1 MNIRIIRKA
10 ISLLIVD
17 VIIIIG
23 IFVLQFRTD
32 SSIIEKIGNLQLTF
46 SQTEDAE
53 KGMILQN
60 KFRLTY
66 NGINFYFDNQNPVTV
81 VKSDE
86 TKSSLTLESWQKDD
100 DLSYTL
106 NFSDDV
112 KVTFNLDS
120 AEENSSLFI
129 NTVLPAKIHSVFL
142 PFNYSSNIKIEQ
154 QENHSLVLNNKN
166 NSWELQ
172 ADSIDSGLFA
182 LSNKK
187 PKGIYS
193 IYQEETKFTFDVLHD
208 SPLADLSLFQKNIA
222 ALKVNLISSFKSNTN
237 NANISE
243 QVIVSYI
250 AAQAERGNYSVA
262 IDEIPSSLKKSS
274 KRTYLSAPYLN
285 TLSDM
290 NELLEKSISDYES
303 KISTNVNAESLDI
316 FTIHNI
322 SNYMAIHSKPKD
334 VKSLLENT
342 SKKDLTNASISQVSG
357 ILQVYVNLAD
367 LMPSY
372 AKILEPILPSCIEKI
387 TQACSYDN
395 NKLTISENGT
405 FLSVMQAVEIGF
417 AVMRYGIQI
426 NDNSLQN
433 AGYVLVNS
441 YLSENSS
448 FDLRTLA
455 NLYPV
460 IAYDNWYY
468 PHLQIINKDSDNIMW
483 AWTCARTISYEKE
496 SDDIL
501 NLTIDFPEGY
511 THYVIIKGLP
521 HFSTIYIYD
530 MAFRTDPRFETYNS
544 SGYVYRQQS
553 KTLLLKSRH
562 KTRKENIR
570 FDFTEPE
577 KKKTTEQKNNNLK
590 ETEGSITSD
599 KTTESDTSGNDTS
612 KNSVNKKIEQK
623 EISNTQETNI
633 SNELSEHKETNNE
646 SVESE

>member
-32 SSIIEKIGNLQLTF
+32 SSIIEKIGNLQFTF

-53 KGMILQN
+53 KGMIPQN

-66 NGINFYFDNQNPVTV
+66 NGINFYFDNQNPVTA

-86 TKSSLTLESWQKDD
+86 TKSPLTLVSWQKND

-106 NFSDDV
+106 NFTDDV
-112 KVTFNLDS
+112 KVTFKLDS
-120 AEENSSLFI
+120 IEENASLFVDSEI
-129 NTVLPAKIHSVFL
+129 PAQIKSIFL
-142 PFNYSSNIKIEQ
+142 PFNYSSNIKVQQ
-154 QENHSLVLNNKN
+154 QENNSLVLNNKKD
-166 NSWELQ
+166 SWELE
-172 ADSIDSGLFA
+172 ADSVESGLFA
-182 LSNKK
+182 LSNQKSQ
-187 PKGIYS
+187 GFYS
-193 IYQEETKFTFDVLHD
+193 IYQEEKKFTFDLLND

-222 ALKVNLISSFKSNTN
+222 ALKTNLISSYKSNTN

-250 AAQAERGNYSVA
+250 AAQAEKGNYSVA
-262 IDEIPSSLKKSS
+262 IEEIPSNLKKSS
-274 KRTYLSAPYLN
+274 QRTYLSAPYFN
-285 TLSDM
+285 TLSYM

-303 KISTNVNAESLDI
+303 KISANVNADSLDI

-322 SNYMAIHSKPKD
+322 SNYMVVHSKPND
-334 VKSLLENT
+334 VKALLENSST
-342 SKKDLTNASISQVSG
+342 KDLTNASISQVSG
-357 ILQVYVNLAD
+357 ILQVYVNLVD

-395 NKLTISENGT
+395 GKLTISENGT

-426 NDNSLQN
+426 NNDSLQN

-455 NLYPV
+455 NLYPI

-468 PHLQIINKDSDNIMW
+468 PHLQIINKNSDDLMW
-483 AWTCARTISYEKE
+483 AWTCARTISYDKE

-544 SGYVYRQQS
+544 SGYVYKQKS
-553 KTLLLKSRH
+553 KTLLLKSRQ

-570 FDFTEPE
+570 FDFKEPE
-577 KKKTTEQKNNNLK
+577 KKK
-590 ETEGSITSD
+590 SD
-599 KTTESDTSGNDTS
+599 KSKTQATFDPNKTNSTVNSTEKEESTTSEDNTSLNEQIKNDNDESSDLAGLKD
-612 KNSVNKKIEQK
+612 E
-623 EISNTQETNI
+623 SN
-633 SNELSEHKETNNE
+633 
-646 SVESE
+646 

>member
-53 KGMILQN
+53 KGMIPQN

-66 NGINFYFDNQNPVTV
+66 NGINFYFDNQNPVTA

-86 TKSSLTLESWQKDD
+86 TKLPLTLVSWQKND

-106 NFSDDV
+106 NFTDDV
-112 KVTFNLDS
+112 KVTFKLDS
-120 AEENSSLFI
+120 IEENASLFVDSEIPAQI
-129 NTVLPAKIHSVFL
+129 NSIFL
-142 PFNYSSNIKIEQ
+142 PFNYSSNIKVQQ
-154 QENHSLVLNNKN
+154 QENNSLVLNNKKD
-166 NSWELQ
+166 SWELE
-172 ADSIDSGLFA
+172 ADSVESGLFA
-182 LSNKK
+182 LSNQKSQ
-187 PKGIYS
+187 GFYS
-193 IYQEETKFTFDVLHD
+193 IYQEEKKFTFDLLND

-222 ALKVNLISSFKSNTN
+222 ALKTNLISSYKSNTN

-250 AAQAERGNYSVA
+250 AAQAEKGNYSVA
-262 IDEIPSSLKKSS
+262 IEEIPSNMKKSS
-274 KRTYLSAPYLN
+274 QRTYLSAPYLN

-303 KISTNVNAESLDI
+303 KISANVNADSLDI

-322 SNYMAIHSKPKD
+322 SNYMVVHSKPND
-334 VKSLLENT
+334 VKALLENAST
-342 SKKDLTNASISQVSG
+342 KDLTNASISQVSG
-357 ILQVYVNLAD
+357 ILQVYVNLVD

-395 NKLTISENGT
+395 GKLTISENGT

-426 NDNSLQN
+426 NNDSLQN

-455 NLYPV
+455 NLYPI

-468 PHLQIINKDSDNIMW
+468 PHLQIVNKNSDDLMW
-483 AWTCARTISYEKE
+483 AWTCARTISYDKE

-544 SGYVYRQQS
+544 SGYVYKQKS

-570 FDFTEPE
+570 FDFKEPE
-577 KKKTTEQKNNNLK
+577 KKK
-590 ETEGSITSD
+590 SD
-599 KTTESDTSGNDTS
+599 KSKTQATVDPNKTNSTVNSTEKEESTTSEDNTSLNEQIKNDNDESSDLAGLKD
-612 KNSVNKKIEQK
+612 E
-623 EISNTQETNI
+623 SN
-633 SNELSEHKETNNE
+633 
-646 SVESE
+646 

>member
-106 NFSDDV
+106 NFNDDV

-120 AEENSSLFI
+120 AEENASLFV
-129 NTVLPAKIHSVFL
+129 NTVLPSQIHSIFL
-142 PFNYSSNIKIEQ
+142 PYNYSSNIKIEQ
-154 QENHSLVLNNKN
+154 QENHSLVLNNKKD
-166 NSWELQ
+166 SWQLAAE
-172 ADSIDSGLFA
+172 SVDSGLFA
-182 LSNKK
+182 LSNQKSQ
-187 PKGIYS
+187 GLYS
-193 IYQEETKFTFDVLHD
+193 LYQEETKFTFDILQN

-222 ALKVNLISSFKSNTN
+222 ALKTNLISSYKSNTN

-250 AAQAERGNYSVA
+250 AAQAEKGNYSVA
-262 IDEIPSSLKKSS
+262 IEEIPSNLKKSS
-274 KRTYLSAPYLN
+274 QRTYLSAPYFN

-290 NELLEKSISDYES
+290 NELLEKTISDYES
-303 KISTNVNAESLDI
+303 KISANTNAESLDI

-322 SNYMAIHSKPKD
+322 SNYMAIHSNPKD

-342 SKKDLTNASISQVSG
+342 SSKDLTNASISQVSG
-357 ILQVYVNLAD
+357 ILQVYVNLLD
-367 LMPSY
+367 LIPSY
-372 AKILEPILPSCIEKI
+372 AKLLEPILPSCIEKI

-395 NKLTISENGT
+395 EKLSISENGT

-417 AVMRYGIQI
+417 TVMRYGIQI

-455 NLYPV
+455 NLYPI

-496 SDDIL
+496 SDNTL

-511 THYVIIKGLP
+511 THYVILKGLP
-521 HFSTIYIYD
+521 HFYTIYIYD

-544 SGYVYRQQS
+544 SGYVYKQQS
-553 KTLLLKSRH
+553 ETLLLKSRH
-562 KTRKENIR
+562 KTRKEIIR
-570 FDFTEPE
+570 FDFNELENKNTSE
-577 KKKTTEQKNNNLK
+577 KKKEKQNETKTVKTSSEISSIKSSQNTKSAETEQNNSSNNQ
-590 ETEGSITSD
+590 ETSVDNEN
-599 KTTESDTSGNDTS
+599 TESEN
-612 KNSVNKKIEQK
+612 
-623 EISNTQETNI
+623 
-633 SNELSEHKETNNE
+633 
-646 SVESE
+646 

>member
-23 IFVLQFRTD
+23 IFILQFRTD

-66 NGINFYFDNQNPVTV
+66 NGINFYFDNQTPVTV

-120 AEENSSLFI
+120 AEENASLFV
-129 NTVLPAKIHSVFL
+129 NTVLPSQIHSIFL
-142 PFNYSSNIKIEQ
+142 PYSYSSNIKIEQ

-166 NSWELQ
+166 NSWQLAAE
-172 ADSIDSGLFA
+172 SVDSGLFA
-182 LSNKK
+182 LSNQKSQ
-187 PKGIYS
+187 GLYS
-193 IYQEETKFTFDVLHD
+193 LYQEETKFTFDILQD

-222 ALKVNLISSFKSNTN
+222 ALKTNLISSFKSNTN

-250 AAQAERGNYSVA
+250 AAQAEKGNYSVA
-262 IDEIPSSLKKSS
+262 IEEIPSNLKKSS
-274 KRTYLSAPYLN
+274 QRTYLSAPYLN

-290 NELLEKSISDYES
+290 NELLEKTISDYES
-303 KISTNVNAESLDI
+303 KISANTNAESLDI

-322 SNYMAIHSKPKD
+322 SNYMAIHSNPKD
-334 VKSLLENT
+334 VKTLLENT
-342 SKKDLTNASISQVSG
+342 SSKDLTNASISQVSG
-357 ILQVYVNLAD
+357 ILQVYVNLVD
-367 LMPSY
+367 LSPSY
-372 AKILEPILPSCIEKI
+372 AKLLEPILPSCIEKI

-395 NKLTISENGT
+395 EKLSISENGT

-417 AVMRYGIQI
+417 TVMRYGIQI

-455 NLYPV
+455 NLYPI

-468 PHLQIINKDSDNIMW
+468 PHLQIINKDFDDFMW

-496 SDDIL
+496 SDNTL

-511 THYVIIKGLP
+511 THYIILKGLP

-544 SGYVYRQQS
+544 SGYVYKQQS
-553 KTLLLKSRH
+553 ETLLLKSRH

-570 FDFTEPE
+570 FDFNEPENKKTSE
-577 KKKTTEQKNNNLK
+577 KKKEKLNETKKVKTSSEILSIESSQNTKSAEAEQNNSSNNQ
-590 ETEGSITSD
+590 ETSVDNEN
-599 KTTESDTSGNDTS
+599 TESEN
-612 KNSVNKKIEQK
+612 
-623 EISNTQETNI
+623 
-633 SNELSEHKETNNE
+633 
-646 SVESE
+646 

>member
-53 KGMILQN
+53 KGMIPQN

-66 NGINFYFDNQNPVTV
+66 NGINFYFDNQNPVTA

-86 TKSSLTLESWQKDD
+86 TKLPLTLVSWQKND

-106 NFSDDV
+106 NFTDDV
-112 KVTFNLDS
+112 KVTFKLNS
-120 AEENSSLFI
+120 IEENASLFVDSEIPAQI
-129 NTVLPAKIHSVFL
+129 NSIFL
-142 PFNYSSNIKIEQ
+142 PFNYSSNIKVQQ
-154 QENHSLVLNNKN
+154 QENNSLVLNNKKD
-166 NSWELQ
+166 SWELE
-172 ADSIDSGLFA
+172 ADSVESGLFA
-182 LSNKK
+182 LSNQKSQ
-187 PKGIYS
+187 GFYS
-193 IYQEETKFTFDVLHD
+193 IYQEEKKFTFDLLND

-222 ALKVNLISSFKSNTN
+222 ALKTNLISSYKSNTN

-250 AAQAERGNYSVA
+250 AAQAEKGNYSVA
-262 IDEIPSSLKKSS
+262 IEEIPSNMKKSS
-274 KRTYLSAPYLN
+274 QRTYLSAPYLN

-303 KISTNVNAESLDI
+303 KISANVNADSLDI

-322 SNYMAIHSKPKD
+322 SNYMVVHSKPND
-334 VKSLLENT
+334 VKALLENAST
-342 SKKDLTNASISQVSG
+342 KDLTNASISQVSG
-357 ILQVYVNLAD
+357 ILQVYVNLVD

-395 NKLTISENGT
+395 GKLTISENGT

-426 NDNSLQN
+426 NNDSLQN

-448 FDLRTLA
+448 FDLRILA
-455 NLYPV
+455 NLYPI

-468 PHLQIINKDSDNIMW
+468 PHLQIINKNSDDLMW
-483 AWTCARTISYEKE
+483 AWTCARTISYDKE

-544 SGYVYRQQS
+544 SGYVYKQKS

-570 FDFTEPE
+570 FDFKEPE
-577 KKKTTEQKNNNLK
+577 KKK
-590 ETEGSITSD
+590 SD
-599 KTTESDTSGNDTS
+599 KSKTQATVDPNKTNSTVNSTEKEESTTSEDNTSLNEQIKNDNDESSDLAGLKD
-612 KNSVNKKIEQK
+612 E
-623 EISNTQETNI
+623 SN
-633 SNELSEHKETNNE
+633 
-646 SVESE
+646 

>member
-53 KGMILQN
+53 KGMIPQN

-66 NGINFYFDNQNPVTV
+66 NGINFYFDNQNPVTA

-86 TKSSLTLESWQKDD
+86 TKLPLTLVSWQKND

-106 NFSDDV
+106 NFTDDV
-112 KVTFNLDS
+112 KVTFKLDS
-120 AEENSSLFI
+120 IEENASLFVDSEI
-129 NTVLPAKIHSVFL
+129 PAQIKSIFL
-142 PFNYSSNIKIEQ
+142 PFNYSSNIKVQQ
-154 QENHSLVLNNKN
+154 QENNSLVLNNKKD
-166 NSWELQ
+166 SWELE
-172 ADSIDSGLFA
+172 ADSVESGLFA
-182 LSNKK
+182 LSNQKSQ
-187 PKGIYS
+187 GFYS
-193 IYQEETKFTFDVLHD
+193 IYQEEKKFTFDLLND

-222 ALKVNLISSFKSNTN
+222 ALKTNLISSYKSNTN

-250 AAQAERGNYSVA
+250 AAQAEKGNYSVA
-262 IDEIPSSLKKSS
+262 IEEIPSNMKKSS
-274 KRTYLSAPYLN
+274 QRTYLTAPYLN

-303 KISTNVNAESLDI
+303 KISANVNADSLDI

-322 SNYMAIHSKPKD
+322 SNYMVVHSKPND
-334 VKSLLENT
+334 VKALLENAST
-342 SKKDLTNASISQVSG
+342 KDLTNASISQVSG
-357 ILQVYVNLAD
+357 ILQVYVNLVD

-395 NKLTISENGT
+395 GKLTISENGT

-426 NDNSLQN
+426 NNDSLQN

-455 NLYPV
+455 NLYPI

-468 PHLQIINKDSDNIMW
+468 PHLQIINKNSDDLMW
-483 AWTCARTISYEKE
+483 AWTCARTISYDKE

-511 THYVIIKGLP
+511 THYVIIKGIP

-544 SGYVYRQQS
+544 SGYVYKQKS

-570 FDFTEPE
+570 FDFKEPE
-577 KKKTTEQKNNNLK
+577 KKK
-590 ETEGSITSD
+590 SD
-599 KTTESDTSGNDTS
+599 KSKTQATVDPNKTNSTVNSTEKEESTTSEDNTSLNEQIKNDNDESSDLAGLKD
-612 KNSVNKKIEQK
+612 E
-623 EISNTQETNI
+623 SN
-633 SNELSEHKETNNE
+633 
-646 SVESE
+646 

>member
-23 IFVLQFRTD
+23 IFILQFRTD

-120 AEENSSLFI
+120 TEENASLFV
-129 NTVLPAKIHSVFL
+129 NTVLPSQIHSIFL
-142 PFNYSSNIKIEQ
+142 PYNYSSNIKIEQ
-154 QENHSLVLNNKN
+154 QENHSLVLNSKN
-166 NSWELQ
+166 NSWQLAAE
-172 ADSIDSGLFA
+172 SVDSGLFA
-182 LSNKK
+182 LSNQKSQ
-187 PKGIYS
+187 GLYS
-193 IYQEETKFTFDVLHD
+193 LYQEETKFTFDILQN

-222 ALKVNLISSFKSNTN
+222 ALKTNLISSYKSNTN

-250 AAQAERGNYSVA
+250 AAQAEKGNYSVA
-262 IDEIPSSLKKSS
+262 IEEIPSNLKKSS
-274 KRTYLSAPYLN
+274 QRTYLSAPYLN

-290 NELLEKSISDYES
+290 NELLEKTISDYES
-303 KISTNVNAESLDI
+303 KISANTNAESLDI

-322 SNYMAIHSKPKD
+322 SNYMAIHSNPKD

-342 SKKDLTNASISQVSG
+342 SSKDLTNASISQVSG
-357 ILQVYVNLAD
+357 ILQVYVNLVD
-367 LMPSY
+367 LIPSY
-372 AKILEPILPSCIEKI
+372 AKLLEPILPSCIEKI

-395 NKLTISENGT
+395 EKLSISENGT

-417 AVMRYGIQI
+417 TVMRYGIQI

-455 NLYPV
+455 NLYPI

-468 PHLQIINKDSDNIMW
+468 PHLQIINKDFDDFMW

-496 SDDIL
+496 SDNTL

-511 THYVIIKGLP
+511 THYIILKGLP

-544 SGYVYRQQS
+544 SGYVYKQQS
-553 KTLLLKSRH
+553 ETLLLKSRH

-570 FDFTEPE
+570 FDFNEPENKNTSE
-577 KKKTTEQKNNNLK
+577 KKKEKLNETKTVKTSSEISSIESSQNTKSAETEQNNSLN
-590 ETEGSITSD
+590 
-599 KTTESDTSGNDTS
+599 N
-612 KNSVNKKIEQK
+612 
-623 EISNTQETNI
+623 QET
-633 SNELSEHKETNNE
+633 SVDNENTKSEN
-646 SVESE
+646 

>member
-23 IFVLQFRTD
+23 IFVLQFRAD

-46 SQTEDAE
+46 SQTEDVE

-60 KFRLTY
+60 KFRLAY
-66 NGINFYFDNQNPVTV
+66 NGINFYFDNQNPVTA

-86 TKSSLTLESWQKDD
+86 TKVSLTLESWQKDN

-112 KVTFNLDS
+112 KVTFELES
-120 AEENSSLFI
+120 IEENASLFVNSI
-129 NTVLPAKIHSVFL
+129 LPVKIKSIFL
-142 PFNYSSNIKIEQ
+142 PFNYSSNIKVEQ
-154 QENHSLVLNNKN
+154 QENHSLVLNNKKD
-166 NSWELQ
+166 SWELE
-172 ADSIDSGLFA
+172 ADSVDSGLFA
-182 LSNKK
+182 LSNQKLQ
-187 PKGIYS
+187 GIYS
-193 IYQEETKFTFDVLHD
+193 IYQEDTKFTFDVLHD
-208 SPLADLSLFQKNIA
+208 SPLADLTLFQKNIA
-222 ALKVNLISSFKSNTN
+222 ALKTNLISAYKSNTN

-250 AAQAERGNYSVA
+250 AAQAEKGNYLVA
-262 IDEIPSSLKKSS
+262 IDEIPSGMKRSTQ
-274 KRTYLSAPYLN
+274 RTYLSAPYLN

-303 KISTNVNAESLDI
+303 KISANVNADSLDI

-322 SNYMAIHSKPKD
+322 SNYMVVHSKPKD
-334 VKSLLENT
+334 VKLLLENT
-342 SKKDLTNASISQVSG
+342 STKDLTNASISQISG
-357 ILQVYVNLAD
+357 ILQVYVNLVD

-395 NKLTISENGT
+395 GKLTISENGT

-417 AVMRYGIQI
+417 VVMRYGIHI
-426 NDNSLQN
+426 DDDSLQN

-455 NLYPV
+455 NLYPI

-468 PHLQIINKDSDNIMW
+468 PHLQIINNDSNNLLW
-483 AWTCARTISYEKE
+483 AWTCARAISYDKE
-496 SDDIL
+496 SDDVL
-501 NLTIDFPEGY
+501 DLTIDFPEGY
-511 THYVIIKGLP
+511 THYVIMKGLP
-521 HFSTIYIYD
+521 QFSTIYIYD

-544 SGYVYRQQS
+544 SGYVYKQKS

-562 KTRKENIR
+562 KTRKESIR
-570 FDFTEPE
+570 FDFKEPE
-577 KKKTTEQKNNNLK
+577 KKK
-590 ETEGSITSD
+590 SD
-599 KTTESDTSGNDTS
+599 KSKTQATVDPNKTNSTVNSTEKEESTTSEDNTSLNEQS
-612 KNSVNKKIEQK
+612 KNDNDESSDLAGLKDE
-623 EISNTQETNI
+623 SN
-633 SNELSEHKETNNE
+633 
-646 SVESE
+646 

>member
-23 IFVLQFRTD
+23 IFVLQFRAD

-46 SQTEDAE
+46 SQTEDVE

-66 NGINFYFDNQNPVTV
+66 NGINFYFDNQNPVTA

-86 TKSSLTLESWQKDD
+86 TKVSLTLESWQKDN

-112 KVTFNLDS
+112 KVTFELDS
-120 AEENSSLFI
+120 IEENASLFVNSI
-129 NTVLPAKIHSVFL
+129 LPVKIKSIFL
-142 PFNYSSNIKIEQ
+142 PFNYSSNIKVEQ
-154 QENHSLVLNNKN
+154 QENHSLVLNNKKD
-166 NSWELQ
+166 SWELE
-172 ADSIDSGLFA
+172 ADSVDSGLFA
-182 LSNKK
+182 LSNQKSQ
-187 PKGIYS
+187 GIYS
-193 IYQEETKFTFDVLHD
+193 IYQEDTKFTFDVLHD
-208 SPLADLSLFQKNIA
+208 SPLADLTLFQKNIA
-222 ALKVNLISSFKSNTN
+222 ALKTNLISAYKSNTN

-250 AAQAERGNYSVA
+250 AAQAEKGNYLVA
-262 IDEIPSSLKKSS
+262 IDEIPSGMKRSTQ
-274 KRTYLSAPYLN
+274 RTYLSAPYLN

-303 KISTNVNAESLDI
+303 KISANVNVDSLDI

-322 SNYMAIHSKPKD
+322 SNYMVVHSKPKD
-334 VKSLLENT
+334 VKLLLENT

-395 NKLTISENGT
+395 GKLTISENGT

-417 AVMRYGIQI
+417 AVMRYGIHI
-426 NDNSLQN
+426 DDDSLQN

-455 NLYPV
+455 NLYPI

-468 PHLQIINKDSDNIMW
+468 PHLQIINNDSNNLLW
-483 AWTCARTISYEKE
+483 AWTCARAISYDKE
-496 SDDIL
+496 SDDVL
-501 NLTIDFPEGY
+501 DLTIDFPEGY
-511 THYVIIKGLP
+511 THYVIMKGLP
-521 HFSTIYIYD
+521 QFSTIYIYD

-544 SGYVYRQQS
+544 SGYVYKQKS

-562 KTRKENIR
+562 KTRKESIR
-570 FDFTEPE
+570 FDFKESE
-577 KKKTTEQKNNNLK
+577 KKK
-590 ETEGSITSD
+590 SD
-599 KTTESDTSGNDTS
+599 KSKTQATVDPNKTNSTVNSTEKEESTTSEDNTSLNEQRKNDNDESSDLTGLKD
-612 KNSVNKKIEQK
+612 E
-623 EISNTQETNI
+623 SN
-633 SNELSEHKETNNE
+633 
-646 SVESE
+646 

>member
-23 IFVLQFRTD
+23 IFILQFRTD

-112 KVTFNLDS
+112 KVTFELDS
-120 AEENSSLFI
+120 TEENASLFI
-129 NTVLPAKIHSVFL
+129 NTVLPSQIHSIFL
-142 PFNYSSNIKIEQ
+142 PYNYSSNIKIEQ

-166 NSWELQ
+166 NSWQLAAE
-172 ADSIDSGLFA
+172 SVDSGLFA
-182 LSNKK
+182 LSNQKSQ
-187 PKGIYS
+187 GLYS
-193 IYQEETKFTFDVLHD
+193 LYQEETKFTFDILQD

-222 ALKVNLISSFKSNTN
+222 ALKTNLISSYKSNTN

-250 AAQAERGNYSVA
+250 AAQAEKGNYSVA
-262 IDEIPSSLKKSS
+262 IEEIPSNLKKSS
-274 KRTYLSAPYLN
+274 QRTYLSAPYFN

-290 NELLEKSISDYES
+290 NELLEKTILDYES
-303 KISTNVNAESLDI
+303 KISANTNAESLDI

-322 SNYMAIHSKPKD
+322 SNYMAIHSNPKD

-342 SKKDLTNASISQVSG
+342 SSKDLTNASISQVSG
-357 ILQVYVNLAD
+357 ILQVYVNLVD
-367 LMPSY
+367 LIPSY
-372 AKILEPILPSCIEKI
+372 AKLLEPILPSCIEKI

-395 NKLTISENGT
+395 EKLSISENGT

-417 AVMRYGIQI
+417 TVMRYGIQI

-455 NLYPV
+455 NLYPI

-468 PHLQIINKDSDNIMW
+468 PHLQIINKDFDDFMW

-496 SDDIL
+496 SDNTL

-511 THYVIIKGLP
+511 THYIILKGLP
-521 HFSTIYIYD
+521 HFYTIYIYD

-544 SGYVYRQQS
+544 SGYVYKQQS
-553 KTLLLKSRH
+553 ETLLLKSRH

-570 FDFTEPE
+570 FDFNELENKNTSE
-577 KKKTTEQKNNNLK
+577 KKKEKLNETKTVKTSSEISSIESSQNTKSAETEQNNSLNNQ
-590 ETEGSITSD
+590 ETSVDNEN
-599 KTTESDTSGNDTS
+599 TESEN
-612 KNSVNKKIEQK
+612 
-623 EISNTQETNI
+623 
-633 SNELSEHKETNNE
+633 
-646 SVESE
+646 

>member
-23 IFVLQFRTD
+23 IFILQFRTD

-120 AEENSSLFI
+120 TEENASLFV
-129 NTVLPAKIHSVFL
+129 NTVLPSQIHSIFL
-142 PFNYSSNIKIEQ
+142 PYNYSSNIKIEQ
-154 QENHSLVLNNKN
+154 QENHSLVLNNKKD
-166 NSWELQ
+166 SWQLAAE
-172 ADSIDSGLFA
+172 SVDSGLFA
-182 LSNKK
+182 LSNQKSQ
-187 PKGIYS
+187 GLYS
-193 IYQEETKFTFDVLHD
+193 LYQEETKFTFDILQD

-222 ALKVNLISSFKSNTN
+222 ALKTNLISSYKSNTN

-250 AAQAERGNYSVA
+250 AAQAEKGNYSVA
-262 IDEIPSSLKKSS
+262 IEEIPSNLKKSS
-274 KRTYLSAPYLN
+274 QRTYLSAPYLN

-303 KISTNVNAESLDI
+303 KISANVNADSLDI

-322 SNYMAIHSKPKD
+322 SNYMVVHSKPKD
-334 VKSLLENT
+334 VKLLLENT
-342 SKKDLTNASISQVSG
+342 STKDLTNASISQISG
-357 ILQVYVNLAD
+357 ILQVYVNLVD

-395 NKLTISENGT
+395 GKLTISENGT

-417 AVMRYGIQI
+417 AVMRYGIHI
-426 NDNSLQN
+426 DDDSLQN

-455 NLYPV
+455 NLYPI

-468 PHLQIINKDSDNIMW
+468 PHLQIINNDSNNLLW
-483 AWTCARTISYEKE
+483 AWTCARAISYDKE
-496 SDDIL
+496 SDDVL
-501 NLTIDFPEGY
+501 DLTIDFPEGY
-511 THYVIIKGLP
+511 THYVIMKGLP
-521 HFSTIYIYD
+521 QFSTIYIYD

-544 SGYVYRQQS
+544 SGYVYKQKS

-562 KTRKENIR
+562 KTRKETIR
-570 FDFTEPE
+570 FDFKEPE
-577 KKKTTEQKNNNLK
+577 KKK
-590 ETEGSITSD
+590 SD
-599 KTTESDTSGNDTS
+599 KSKTQATVDPNKTNSTVNSTEKEESTTSEDNTSLNEQRKNDNDESSDLAGLKDA
-612 KNSVNKKIEQK
+612 
-623 EISNTQETNI
+623 SN
-633 SNELSEHKETNNE
+633 
-646 SVESE
+646 

>member
-120 AEENSSLFI
+120 AEENASLFV
-129 NTVLPAKIHSVFL
+129 NTVLPSQIHSIFL
-142 PFNYSSNIKIEQ
+142 PYNYSSNIKIEQ
-154 QENHSLVLNNKN
+154 QENHSLVLNNKKD
-166 NSWELQ
+166 SWQLAAE
-172 ADSIDSGLFA
+172 SVDSGLFA
-182 LSNKK
+182 LSNQKSQ
-187 PKGIYS
+187 GLYS
-193 IYQEETKFTFDVLHD
+193 LYQEETKFTFDILQD

-222 ALKVNLISSFKSNTN
+222 ALKTNLISSYKSNTN

-250 AAQAERGNYSVA
+250 AAQAEKGNYSVA
-262 IDEIPSSLKKSS
+262 IEEIPSNLKKSS
-274 KRTYLSAPYLN
+274 QRTYLSAPYLN

-342 SKKDLTNASISQVSG
+342 SKKDLTNASISQISG

-395 NKLTISENGT
+395 EKLSISENGT

-417 AVMRYGIQI
+417 TVMRYGIQI

-455 NLYPV
+455 NLYPI

-468 PHLQIINKDSDNIMW
+468 PHLQIINKDFDDFMW

-496 SDDIL
+496 SDNTL

-511 THYVIIKGLP
+511 THYIILKGLP

-544 SGYVYRQQS
+544 SGYVYKQQS
-553 KTLLLKSRH
+553 ETLLLKSRH

-570 FDFTEPE
+570 FDFNEPENKNTSE
-577 KKKTTEQKNNNLK
+577 KKKEKLNEAKTVKTSSEISSIESSQNTKSAETEQNNSSNNQ
-590 ETEGSITSD
+590 ETSVDNEN
-599 KTTESDTSGNDTS
+599 TESEN
-612 KNSVNKKIEQK
+612 
-623 EISNTQETNI
+623 
-633 SNELSEHKETNNE
+633 
-646 SVESE
+646 

>member
-53 KGMILQN
+53 KGMIPQN

-66 NGINFYFDNQNPVTV
+66 NGINFYFDNQNPVTA

-86 TKSSLTLESWQKDD
+86 TKSPLTLVSWQKND

-106 NFSDDV
+106 NFTDDV
-112 KVTFNLDS
+112 KVTFKLDS
-120 AEENSSLFI
+120 IEENASLFVDSEI
-129 NTVLPAKIHSVFL
+129 PAQIKSIFL
-142 PFNYSSNIKIEQ
+142 PFNYSSNIKVQQ
-154 QENHSLVLNNKN
+154 QENNSLVLNNKKD
-166 NSWELQ
+166 SWELE
-172 ADSIDSGLFA
+172 ADSVESGLFA
-182 LSNKK
+182 LSNQKSQ
-187 PKGIYS
+187 GFYS
-193 IYQEETKFTFDVLHD
+193 IYQEEKKFTFDLLND

-222 ALKVNLISSFKSNTN
+222 ALKTNLISSYKSNTN

-250 AAQAERGNYSVA
+250 AAQAEKGNYSVA
-262 IDEIPSSLKKSS
+262 IEEIPSNLKKSS
-274 KRTYLSAPYLN
+274 QRTYLSAPYLN

-303 KISTNVNAESLDI
+303 KISANVNADSLDI

-322 SNYMAIHSKPKD
+322 SNYMVVHSKPND
-334 VKSLLENT
+334 VKALLENAST
-342 SKKDLTNASISQVSG
+342 KDLTNASISQVSG
-357 ILQVYVNLAD
+357 ILQVYVNLVD

-395 NKLTISENGT
+395 GKLTISENGT

-426 NDNSLQN
+426 NNDSLQN

-455 NLYPV
+455 NLYPI

-468 PHLQIINKDSDNIMW
+468 PHLQIINKNSDDLMW
-483 AWTCARTISYEKE
+483 AWTCARTISYDKE

-511 THYVIIKGLP
+511 THYVIIKGIP

-544 SGYVYRQQS
+544 SGYVYKQKS

-570 FDFTEPE
+570 FDFKEPE
-577 KKKTTEQKNNNLK
+577 KKK
-590 ETEGSITSD
+590 SD
-599 KTTESDTSGNDTS
+599 KSKTQATVDPNKTNSTVNSMEKEESTTSEDNTSLNEQIKSDNDESSDLAGLKD
-612 KNSVNKKIEQK
+612 E
-623 EISNTQETNI
+623 SN
-633 SNELSEHKETNNE
+633 
-646 SVESE
+646 

>member
-53 KGMILQN
+53 KGMIPQN

-66 NGINFYFDNQNPVTV
+66 NGINFYFDNQNPVTA

-86 TKSSLTLESWQKDD
+86 TKSPLTLVSWQKND

-106 NFSDDV
+106 NFTDDV
-112 KVTFNLDS
+112 KVTFKLDS
-120 AEENSSLFI
+120 IEENASLFVDSEI
-129 NTVLPAKIHSVFL
+129 PAQIKSIFL
-142 PFNYSSNIKIEQ
+142 PFNYSSNIKVQQ
-154 QENHSLVLNNKN
+154 QENNSLVLNNKKD
-166 NSWELQ
+166 SWELE
-172 ADSIDSGLFA
+172 ADSVESGLFA
-182 LSNKK
+182 LSNQKSQ
-187 PKGIYS
+187 GFYS
-193 IYQEETKFTFDVLHD
+193 IYQEEKKFTFDLLND

-222 ALKVNLISSFKSNTN
+222 ALKTNLISSYKSNTN

-250 AAQAERGNYSVA
+250 AAQAEKGNYSVA
-262 IDEIPSSLKKSS
+262 IEEIPSNMKKSS
-274 KRTYLSAPYLN
+274 QRTYLSAPYFN

-303 KISTNVNAESLDI
+303 KISANVNADSLDI

-322 SNYMAIHSKPKD
+322 SNYMVVHSKPND
-334 VKSLLENT
+334 VKALLENSST
-342 SKKDLTNASISQVSG
+342 KDLTNASISQVSG
-357 ILQVYVNLAD
+357 ILQVYVNLVD

-395 NKLTISENGT
+395 GKLTISENGT

-426 NDNSLQN
+426 NNDSLQN

-455 NLYPV
+455 NLYPI

-468 PHLQIINKDSDNIMW
+468 PHLQIINKNSDDLMW
-483 AWTCARTISYEKE
+483 AWTCARTISYDKE

-544 SGYVYRQQS
+544 SGYVYKQKS

-570 FDFTEPE
+570 FDFKEPE
-577 KKKTTEQKNNNLK
+577 KKK
-590 ETEGSITSD
+590 SD
-599 KTTESDTSGNDTS
+599 KSKTQATVDPNKTNSTVNSTEKEESTTSEDNTSLNEQIKNDNDESSDLAGLKD
-612 KNSVNKKIEQK
+612 E
-623 EISNTQETNI
+623 SN
-633 SNELSEHKETNNE
+633 
-646 SVESE
+646 

>member
-32 SSIIEKIGNLQLTF
+32 SSIIEKIGNLQFTF

-53 KGMILQN
+53 KGMIPQN

-66 NGINFYFDNQNPVTV
+66 NGINFYFDNQNPVTA

-86 TKSSLTLESWQKDD
+86 TKSPLTLVSWQKND

-106 NFSDDV
+106 NFTDDV
-112 KVTFNLDS
+112 KVTFKLDS
-120 AEENSSLFI
+120 IEENASLFVDSEI
-129 NTVLPAKIHSVFL
+129 PAQIKSIFL
-142 PFNYSSNIKIEQ
+142 PFNYSSNIKVQQ
-154 QENHSLVLNNKN
+154 QENNSLVLNNKKD
-166 NSWELQ
+166 SWELE
-172 ADSIDSGLFA
+172 ADSVESGLFA
-182 LSNKK
+182 LSNQKSQ
-187 PKGIYS
+187 GFYS
-193 IYQEETKFTFDVLHD
+193 IYQEEKKFTFDLLND

-222 ALKVNLISSFKSNTN
+222 ALKTNLISSYKSNTN

-250 AAQAERGNYSVA
+250 AAQAEKGNYSVA
-262 IDEIPSSLKKSS
+262 IEEIPSNLKKSS
-274 KRTYLSAPYLN
+274 QRTYLSAPYFN

-303 KISTNVNAESLDI
+303 KISANVNADSLDI

-322 SNYMAIHSKPKD
+322 SNYMVVHSKPND
-334 VKSLLENT
+334 VKALLENSST
-342 SKKDLTNASISQVSG
+342 KDLTNASISQVSG
-357 ILQVYVNLAD
+357 ILQVYVNLVD

-395 NKLTISENGT
+395 GKLTISENGT

-426 NDNSLQN
+426 NNDSLQN

-455 NLYPV
+455 NLYPI

-468 PHLQIINKDSDNIMW
+468 PHLQIINKNSDDLMW
-483 AWTCARTISYEKE
+483 AWTCARTISYDKE

-511 THYVIIKGLP
+511 THYVIIKGIP

-544 SGYVYRQQS
+544 SGYVYKQKS

-570 FDFTEPE
+570 FDFKEPE
-577 KKKTTEQKNNNLK
+577 KKK
-590 ETEGSITSD
+590 SD
-599 KTTESDTSGNDTS
+599 KSKTQATFDPNKTNSTVNSTEKEESTTSEDNTSLNEQIKNDNDESSDLAGLKD
-612 KNSVNKKIEQK
+612 E
-623 EISNTQETNI
+623 SN
-633 SNELSEHKETNNE
+633 
-646 SVESE
+646 

>member
-23 IFVLQFRTD
+23 IFVLQFRAD

-46 SQTEDAE
+46 SQTEDVE

-66 NGINFYFDNQNPVTV
+66 NGINFYFDNQNPVTA

-86 TKSSLTLESWQKDD
+86 TKVSLTLESWQKDN

-112 KVTFNLDS
+112 KVTFELDS
-120 AEENSSLFI
+120 IEENASLFVNSI
-129 NTVLPAKIHSVFL
+129 LPVKIKSIFL
-142 PFNYSSNIKIEQ
+142 PFNFSSNIKVEQ
-154 QENHSLVLNNKN
+154 QENHSLVLNNKKD
-166 NSWELQ
+166 SWELE
-172 ADSIDSGLFA
+172 ADSVDSGLFA
-182 LSNKK
+182 LSNQKLQ
-187 PKGIYS
+187 GIYS
-193 IYQEETKFTFDVLHD
+193 IYQEDTKFTFDVLHD
-208 SPLADLSLFQKNIA
+208 SPLADLTLFQKNIA
-222 ALKVNLISSFKSNTN
+222 ALKTNLISAYKSNTN

-250 AAQAERGNYSVA
+250 AAQAEKGNYLVA
-262 IDEIPSSLKKSS
+262 IDEIPSGMKRSTQ
-274 KRTYLSAPYLN
+274 RTYLSAPYLN

-303 KISTNVNAESLDI
+303 KISANVNADSLDI

-322 SNYMAIHSKPKD
+322 SNYMVVHSKPKD
-334 VKSLLENT
+334 VKLLLENT
-342 SKKDLTNASISQVSG
+342 STKDLTNASISQISG
-357 ILQVYVNLAD
+357 ILQVYVNLVD

-395 NKLTISENGT
+395 GKLTISENGT

-417 AVMRYGIQI
+417 AVMRYGIHI
-426 NDNSLQN
+426 DDDSLQN

-455 NLYPV
+455 NLYPI

-468 PHLQIINKDSDNIMW
+468 PHLQIINNDSNNLLW
-483 AWTCARTISYEKE
+483 AWTCARAISYDKE
-496 SDDIL
+496 SDDVL
-501 NLTIDFPEGY
+501 DLTIDFPEGY
-511 THYVIIKGLP
+511 THYVIMKGLP
-521 HFSTIYIYD
+521 QFSTIYIYD

-544 SGYVYRQQS
+544 SGYVYKQKS

-562 KTRKENIR
+562 KTRKESIR
-570 FDFTEPE
+570 FDFKEPE
-577 KKKTTEQKNNNLK
+577 KKKSDKSKTQATVDPNKTNSTVNSTEKEESTTSEDNTSLNEQKNNDNDESSDLTGLK
-590 ETEGSITSD
+590 DE
-599 KTTESDTSGNDTS
+599 
-612 KNSVNKKIEQK
+612 
-623 EISNTQETNI
+623 
-633 SNELSEHKETNNE
+633 NN
-646 SVESE
+646 

>member
-53 KGMILQN
+53 KGMIPQN

-66 NGINFYFDNQNPVTV
+66 NGINFYFDNQNPVTA

-86 TKSSLTLESWQKDD
+86 TKSPLTLVSWQKND

-106 NFSDDV
+106 NFTDDV
-112 KVTFNLDS
+112 KVTFKLDS
-120 AEENSSLFI
+120 IEENASLFVDSEI
-129 NTVLPAKIHSVFL
+129 PAQIKSIFL
-142 PFNYSSNIKIEQ
+142 PFNYSSNIKVQQ
-154 QENHSLVLNNKN
+154 QENNSLVLNNKKD
-166 NSWELQ
+166 SWELE
-172 ADSIDSGLFA
+172 ADSVESGLFA
-182 LSNKK
+182 LSNQKSQ
-187 PKGIYS
+187 GFYS
-193 IYQEETKFTFDVLHD
+193 IYQEEKKFTFDLLND

-222 ALKVNLISSFKSNTN
+222 ALKTNLISSYKSNTN

-250 AAQAERGNYSVA
+250 AAQAEKGNYSVA
-262 IDEIPSSLKKSS
+262 IEEIPSNMKKSS
-274 KRTYLSAPYLN
+274 QRTYLSAPYFN

-303 KISTNVNAESLDI
+303 KISANVNADSLDI

-322 SNYMAIHSKPKD
+322 SNYMVVHSKPND
-334 VKSLLENT
+334 VKALLENSST
-342 SKKDLTNASISQVSG
+342 KDLTNASISQVSG
-357 ILQVYVNLAD
+357 ILQVYVNLVD

-395 NKLTISENGT
+395 GKLTISENGT

-426 NDNSLQN
+426 NNDSLQN

-455 NLYPV
+455 NLYPI

-468 PHLQIINKDSDNIMW
+468 PHLQIINKNSDDLMW
-483 AWTCARTISYEKE
+483 AWTCARTISYDKE

-511 THYVIIKGLP
+511 THYIILKGLP

-544 SGYVYRQQS
+544 SGYVYKQKS

-570 FDFTEPE
+570 FDFKEPE
-577 KKKTTEQKNNNLK
+577 KKK
-590 ETEGSITSD
+590 SD
-599 KTTESDTSGNDTS
+599 KSKTQATVDPNKTNSTVNSTEKEESTTSEDNTSLNEQIKNDNDESSDLAGLKD
-612 KNSVNKKIEQK
+612 E
-623 EISNTQETNI
+623 SN
-633 SNELSEHKETNNE
+633 
-646 SVESE
+646 

>member
-23 IFVLQFRTD
+23 IFVLQFRAD

-46 SQTEDAE
+46 SQTEDVE

-66 NGINFYFDNQNPVTV
+66 NGINFYFDNQNPVTA

-86 TKSSLTLESWQKDD
+86 TKVSLTLESWQKDN

-112 KVTFNLDS
+112 KVTFELDS
-120 AEENSSLFI
+120 IEENASLFVNSI
-129 NTVLPAKIHSVFL
+129 LPVKIKSIFL
-142 PFNYSSNIKIEQ
+142 PFNFSSNIKVEQ
-154 QENHSLVLNNKN
+154 QENHSLVLNNKKD
-166 NSWELQ
+166 SWELE
-172 ADSIDSGLFA
+172 ADSVDSGLFA
-182 LSNKK
+182 LSNQKLQ
-187 PKGIYS
+187 GIYS
-193 IYQEETKFTFDVLHD
+193 IYQEDTKFTFDVLHD
-208 SPLADLSLFQKNIA
+208 SPLADLTLFQKNIA
-222 ALKVNLISSFKSNTN
+222 ALKTNLISAYKSNTN

-250 AAQAERGNYSVA
+250 AAQAEKGNYLVA
-262 IDEIPSSLKKSS
+262 IDENPSGMKRSTQ
-274 KRTYLSAPYLN
+274 RTYLSAPYLN

-303 KISTNVNAESLDI
+303 KISANVNADSLDI

-322 SNYMAIHSKPKD
+322 SNYMVVHSKPKD
-334 VKSLLENT
+334 VKLLLENT
-342 SKKDLTNASISQVSG
+342 STKDLTNASISQISG
-357 ILQVYVNLAD
+357 ILQVYVNLVD

-395 NKLTISENGT
+395 GKLTISENGT

-417 AVMRYGIQI
+417 AVMRYGIHI
-426 NDNSLQN
+426 DDDSLQN

-455 NLYPV
+455 NLYPI

-468 PHLQIINKDSDNIMW
+468 PHLQIINNDSNNLLW
-483 AWTCARTISYEKE
+483 AWTCARAISYDKE
-496 SDDIL
+496 SDDVL
-501 NLTIDFPEGY
+501 DLTIDFPEGY
-511 THYVIIKGLP
+511 THYVIMKGLP
-521 HFSTIYIYD
+521 QFSTIYIYD

-544 SGYVYRQQS
+544 SGYVYKQKS

-562 KTRKENIR
+562 KTRKESIR
-570 FDFTEPE
+570 FDFKEPE
-577 KKKTTEQKNNNLK
+577 KKKSDKSKTQATVDPNKTNSTVNSTEKEESTTSEDNTSLNEQKNNDNDESSDLTGLK
-590 ETEGSITSD
+590 DE
-599 KTTESDTSGNDTS
+599 
-612 KNSVNKKIEQK
+612 
-623 EISNTQETNI
+623 
-633 SNELSEHKETNNE
+633 NN
-646 SVESE
+646 

>member
-53 KGMILQN
+53 KGMIPQN

-66 NGINFYFDNQNPVTV
+66 NGINFYFDNQNPVTA

-86 TKSSLTLESWQKDD
+86 TKLPLTLVSWQKND

-106 NFSDDV
+106 NFTDDV
-112 KVTFNLDS
+112 KVTFKLDS
-120 AEENSSLFI
+120 IEENASLFVDSEI
-129 NTVLPAKIHSVFL
+129 PAQIKSIFL
-142 PFNYSSNIKIEQ
+142 PFNYSSNIKVQQ
-154 QENHSLVLNNKN
+154 QENNSLVLNNKKD
-166 NSWELQ
+166 SWELE
-172 ADSIDSGLFA
+172 ADSVESGLFA
-182 LSNKK
+182 LSNQKSQ
-187 PKGIYS
+187 GFYS
-193 IYQEETKFTFDVLHD
+193 IYQEEKKFTFDLLND

-222 ALKVNLISSFKSNTN
+222 ALKTNLISSYKSNTN

-250 AAQAERGNYSVA
+250 AAQAEKGNYSVA
-262 IDEIPSSLKKSS
+262 IEEIPSNMKKSS
-274 KRTYLSAPYLN
+274 QRTYLSAPYLN

-303 KISTNVNAESLDI
+303 KISANVNADSLDI

-322 SNYMAIHSKPKD
+322 SNYMVVHSKPND
-334 VKSLLENT
+334 VKALLENAST
-342 SKKDLTNASISQVSG
+342 KDLTNASISQVSG
-357 ILQVYVNLAD
+357 ILQVYVNLVD

-395 NKLTISENGT
+395 GKLTISENGT

-426 NDNSLQN
+426 NNDSLQN

-455 NLYPV
+455 NLYPI

-468 PHLQIINKDSDNIMW
+468 PHLQIINKNSDDLMW
-483 AWTCARTISYEKE
+483 AWTCARTISYDKE

-544 SGYVYRQQS
+544 SGYVYKQKS

-570 FDFTEPE
+570 FDFKEPE
-577 KKKTTEQKNNNLK
+577 KKK
-590 ETEGSITSD
+590 SD
-599 KTTESDTSGNDTS
+599 KSKTQATVDPNKTNSTVNSTEKEESTTSEDNTSLNEQIKNDNDESSDLAGLKD
-612 KNSVNKKIEQK
+612 E
-623 EISNTQETNI
+623 SN
-633 SNELSEHKETNNE
+633 
-646 SVESE
+646 

>member
-53 KGMILQN
+53 KGMIPQN

-66 NGINFYFDNQNPVTV
+66 NGINFYFDNQNPVTA

-86 TKSSLTLESWQKDD
+86 TKLPLTLVSWQKND

-106 NFSDDV
+106 NFTDDV
-112 KVTFNLDS
+112 KVTFKLDS
-120 AEENSSLFI
+120 IEENASLFVDSEIPAQI
-129 NTVLPAKIHSVFL
+129 NSIFL
-142 PFNYSSNIKIEQ
+142 PFNYSSNIKVQQ
-154 QENHSLVLNNKN
+154 QENNSLVLNNKKD
-166 NSWELQ
+166 SWELE
-172 ADSIDSGLFA
+172 ADSVESGLFA
-182 LSNKK
+182 LSNQKSQ
-187 PKGIYS
+187 GFYS
-193 IYQEETKFTFDVLHD
+193 IYQEEKKFTFDLLND

-222 ALKVNLISSFKSNTN
+222 ALKTNLISSYKSNTN

-250 AAQAERGNYSVA
+250 AAQAEKGNYSVA
-262 IDEIPSSLKKSS
+262 IEEIPSNMKKSS
-274 KRTYLSAPYLN
+274 QRTYLSAPYLN

-303 KISTNVNAESLDI
+303 KISANVNADSLDI

-322 SNYMAIHSKPKD
+322 SNYMVVHSKPND
-334 VKSLLENT
+334 VKALLENAST
-342 SKKDLTNASISQVSG
+342 KDLTNASISQVSG
-357 ILQVYVNLAD
+357 ILQVYVNLVD

-395 NKLTISENGT
+395 GKLTISENGT

-426 NDNSLQN
+426 NNDSLQN

-455 NLYPV
+455 NLYPI

-468 PHLQIINKDSDNIMW
+468 PHLQIINKNSDDLMW
-483 AWTCARTISYEKE
+483 AWTCARTISYDKE

-544 SGYVYRQQS
+544 SGYVYKQKS

-570 FDFTEPE
+570 FDFKEPE

-590 ETEGSITSD
+590 EAESSITSD

-612 KNSVNKKIEQK
+612 KNSVNTEIEQK

>member
-53 KGMILQN
+53 KGMIPQN

-66 NGINFYFDNQNPVTV
+66 NGINFYFDNQNPVTA

-86 TKSSLTLESWQKDD
+86 TKLPLTLVSWQKND

-120 AEENSSLFI
+120 TEENASLFVDSEI
-129 NTVLPAKIHSVFL
+129 PAQIKSIFL
-142 PFNYSSNIKIEQ
+142 PFNYSSNIKVQQ
-154 QENHSLVLNNKN
+154 QENNSLVLNNKKD
-166 NSWELQ
+166 SWELE
-172 ADSIDSGLFA
+172 ADSVESGLFA
-182 LSNKK
+182 LSNQKSQ
-187 PKGIYS
+187 GFYS
-193 IYQEETKFTFDVLHD
+193 IYQEEKKFTFDLLND

-222 ALKVNLISSFKSNTN
+222 ALKTNLISSYKSNTN

-250 AAQAERGNYSVA
+250 AAQAEKGNYSVA
-262 IDEIPSSLKKSS
+262 IEEIPSNLKKSS
-274 KRTYLSAPYLN
+274 QRTYLSAPYFN

-303 KISTNVNAESLDI
+303 KISANVNADSLDI

-322 SNYMAIHSKPKD
+322 SNYMVVHSKPND
-334 VKSLLENT
+334 VKALLENSST
-342 SKKDLTNASISQVSG
+342 KDLTNASISQVSG
-357 ILQVYVNLAD
+357 ILQVYVNLVD

-395 NKLTISENGT
+395 GKLTISENGT

-426 NDNSLQN
+426 NNDSLQN

-455 NLYPV
+455 NLYPI

-468 PHLQIINKDSDNIMW
+468 PHLQIINKNSDDLMW
-483 AWTCARTISYEKE
+483 AWTCARTISYDKE

-511 THYVIIKGLP
+511 THYVIIKGIP

-544 SGYVYRQQS
+544 SGYVYKQKS

-570 FDFTEPE
+570 FDFKEPE
-577 KKKTTEQKNNNLK
+577 KKK
-590 ETEGSITSD
+590 SD
-599 KTTESDTSGNDTS
+599 KSKTQATVDPNKTNSTVNSTEKEESTTSEDNTSLNEQIKNDNDESSDLAGLKD
-612 KNSVNKKIEQK
+612 E
-623 EISNTQETNI
+623 SN
-633 SNELSEHKETNNE
+633 
-646 SVESE
+646 

>member
-86 TKSSLTLESWQKDD
+86 TKVSLTLESWQKDN

-112 KVTFNLDS
+112 KVTFELDS
-120 AEENSSLFI
+120 IEENASLFVNSI
-129 NTVLPAKIHSVFL
+129 LPVKIKSIFL
-142 PFNYSSNIKIEQ
+142 PFNYSSNIKVEQ
-154 QENHSLVLNNKN
+154 QENHSLVLNNKKD
-166 NSWELQ
+166 SWELE
-172 ADSIDSGLFA
+172 ADSVDSGLFA
-182 LSNKK
+182 LSNQKLQ
-187 PKGIYS
+187 GIYS
-193 IYQEETKFTFDVLHD
+193 IYQEDTKFTFDVLHD
-208 SPLADLSLFQKNIA
+208 SPLADLTLFQKNIA
-222 ALKVNLISSFKSNTN
+222 ALKTNLISAYKSNTN

-250 AAQAERGNYSVA
+250 AAQAEKGNYLVA
-262 IDEIPSSLKKSS
+262 IDEIPSGMKRSTQ
-274 KRTYLSAPYLN
+274 RTYLSAPYLN

-303 KISTNVNAESLDI
+303 KISANVNADSLDI

-322 SNYMAIHSKPKD
+322 SNYMVVHSKPKD
-334 VKSLLENT
+334 VKLLLENT
-342 SKKDLTNASISQVSG
+342 STKDLTNASISQISG
-357 ILQVYVNLAD
+357 ILQVYVNLVD

-395 NKLTISENGT
+395 GKLTISENGT

-417 AVMRYGIQI
+417 AVMRYGIHI
-426 NDNSLQN
+426 DDDSLQN

-455 NLYPV
+455 NLYPI

-468 PHLQIINKDSDNIMW
+468 PHLQIINNDSNNLLW
-483 AWTCARTISYEKE
+483 AWTCARAISYDKE
-496 SDDIL
+496 SDDVL
-501 NLTIDFPEGY
+501 DLTIDFPEGY
-511 THYVIIKGLP
+511 THYVIMKGLP
-521 HFSTIYIYD
+521 QFSTIYIYD

-544 SGYVYRQQS
+544 SGYVYKQKS

-562 KTRKENIR
+562 KTRKESIR
-570 FDFTEPE
+570 FDFKEPE
-577 KKKTTEQKNNNLK
+577 KKK
-590 ETEGSITSD
+590 SD
-599 KTTESDTSGNDTS
+599 KSKTQATVDPNKTNSTVNSTEKEESTTSEDNTSLNEQRKNDNDESSDLAGLKDA
-612 KNSVNKKIEQK
+612 
-623 EISNTQETNI
+623 SN
-633 SNELSEHKETNNE
+633 
-646 SVESE
+646 

>member
-53 KGMILQN
+53 KGMIPQN

-66 NGINFYFDNQNPVTV
+66 NGINFYFDNQNPVTA

-86 TKSSLTLESWQKDD
+86 TKSPLTLVSWQKND

-106 NFSDDV
+106 NFTDDV
-112 KVTFNLDS
+112 KVTFKLDS
-120 AEENSSLFI
+120 IEENASLFVDSEI
-129 NTVLPAKIHSVFL
+129 PAQIKSIFL
-142 PFNYSSNIKIEQ
+142 PFNYSSNIKVQQ
-154 QENHSLVLNNKN
+154 QENNSLVLNNKKD
-166 NSWELQ
+166 SWELE
-172 ADSIDSGLFA
+172 ADSVESGLFA
-182 LSNKK
+182 LSNQKSQ
-187 PKGIYS
+187 GFYS
-193 IYQEETKFTFDVLHD
+193 IYQEEKKFTFDLLND

-222 ALKVNLISSFKSNTN
+222 ALKTNLISSYKSNTN

-250 AAQAERGNYSVA
+250 AAQAEKGNYSVA
-262 IDEIPSSLKKSS
+262 IEEIPSNLKKSS
-274 KRTYLSAPYLN
+274 QRTYLSAPYFN

-303 KISTNVNAESLDI
+303 KISANVNADSLDI

-322 SNYMAIHSKPKD
+322 SNYMVVHSKPND
-334 VKSLLENT
+334 VKALLENSST
-342 SKKDLTNASISQVSG
+342 KDLTNASISQVSG
-357 ILQVYVNLAD
+357 ILQVYVNLVD

-395 NKLTISENGT
+395 GKLTISENGT

-426 NDNSLQN
+426 NNDSLQN

-455 NLYPV
+455 NLYPI

-468 PHLQIINKDSDNIMW
+468 PHLQIINKNSDDLMW
-483 AWTCARTISYEKE
+483 AWTCARTISYDKE

-544 SGYVYRQQS
+544 SGYVYKQKS
-553 KTLLLKSRH
+553 KTLLLKSRQ

-570 FDFTEPE
+570 FDFKEPE
-577 KKKTTEQKNNNLK
+577 KKK
-590 ETEGSITSD
+590 SD
-599 KTTESDTSGNDTS
+599 KSKTQATFDPNKTNSTVNSTEKEESTTSEDNTSLNEQIKNDNDESSDLAGLKD
-612 KNSVNKKIEQK
+612 E
-623 EISNTQETNI
+623 SN
-633 SNELSEHKETNNE
+633 
-646 SVESE
+646 

>member
-23 IFVLQFRTD
+23 IFILQFRTD

-120 AEENSSLFI
+120 AEENASLFV
-129 NTVLPAKIHSVFL
+129 NTVLPSQIHSIFL
-142 PFNYSSNIKIEQ
+142 PYNYSSNIKIEQ
-154 QENHSLVLNNKN
+154 KENNSLVLNNKN
-166 NSWELQ
+166 NSWQLAAE
-172 ADSIDSGLFA
+172 SVDSGLFA
-182 LSNKK
+182 LSNQKSQ
-187 PKGIYS
+187 GLYS
-193 IYQEETKFTFDVLHD
+193 LYQEETKFTFDILQN

-222 ALKVNLISSFKSNTN
+222 ALKTNLISSYKSNTN

-250 AAQAERGNYSVA
+250 AAQAEKGNYSVA
-262 IDEIPSSLKKSS
+262 IEEIPSNLKKSS
-274 KRTYLSAPYLN
+274 QRTYLSAPYFN

-290 NELLEKSISDYES
+290 NELLEKTISDYES
-303 KISTNVNAESLDI
+303 KISANTNAESLDI

-322 SNYMAIHSKPKD
+322 SNYMAIHSNPKD

-342 SKKDLTNASISQVSG
+342 SSKDLTNASISQVSG
-357 ILQVYVNLAD
+357 ILQVYVNLVD
-367 LMPSY
+367 LIPSY
-372 AKILEPILPSCIEKI
+372 AKLLEPILPSCIEKI

-395 NKLTISENGT
+395 EKLSISENGT

-417 AVMRYGIQI
+417 TVMRYGIQI
-426 NDNSLQN
+426 NDNSLQD

-455 NLYPV
+455 NLYPI

-468 PHLQIINKDSDNIMW
+468 PHLQIINKDFDDFMW

-496 SDDIL
+496 SDNTL

-511 THYVIIKGLP
+511 THYVILKGLP
-521 HFSTIYIYD
+521 HFYTIYIYD

-544 SGYVYRQQS
+544 SGYVYKQQS
-553 KTLLLKSRH
+553 ETLLLKSRH

-570 FDFTEPE
+570 FDFNEPENKNTSE
-577 KKKTTEQKNNNLK
+577 KKKEKLNETKTVKISSEISSIESSQNTKSAETEQNNSSNNQ
-590 ETEGSITSD
+590 ETSVDNEN
-599 KTTESDTSGNDTS
+599 TESEN
-612 KNSVNKKIEQK
+612 
-623 EISNTQETNI
+623 
-633 SNELSEHKETNNE
+633 
-646 SVESE
+646 

>member
-23 IFVLQFRTD
+23 IFVLQFRAD

-46 SQTEDAE
+46 SQTEDVE

-66 NGINFYFDNQNPVTV
+66 NGINFYFDNQNPVTA

-86 TKSSLTLESWQKDD
+86 TKVSLTLESWQKDN

-112 KVTFNLDS
+112 KVTFELDS
-120 AEENSSLFI
+120 IEENASLFVNSI
-129 NTVLPAKIHSVFL
+129 LPVKIKSIFL
-142 PFNYSSNIKIEQ
+142 PFNYSSNIKVEQ
-154 QENHSLVLNNKN
+154 QENHSLVLNNKKD
-166 NSWELQ
+166 SWELE
-172 ADSIDSGLFA
+172 ADSVDSGLFA
-182 LSNKK
+182 LSNQKLQ
-187 PKGIYS
+187 GIYS
-193 IYQEETKFTFDVLHD
+193 IYQEDTKFTFDVLHD
-208 SPLADLSLFQKNIA
+208 SPLADLTLFQKNIA
-222 ALKVNLISSFKSNTN
+222 ALKTNLISAYKSNTN

-250 AAQAERGNYSVA
+250 AAQAEKGNYLVA
-262 IDEIPSSLKKSS
+262 IDEIPSGMKRSTQ
-274 KRTYLSAPYLN
+274 RTYLSAPYLN

-303 KISTNVNAESLDI
+303 KISANVNADSLDI

-322 SNYMAIHSKPKD
+322 SNYMVVHSKPKD
-334 VKSLLENT
+334 VKLLLENT
-342 SKKDLTNASISQVSG
+342 STKDLTNASISQVSG
-357 ILQVYVNLAD
+357 ILQVYVNLVD

-395 NKLTISENGT
+395 GKLTISENGT

-426 NDNSLQN
+426 NNDSLQN

-455 NLYPV
+455 NLYPI

-468 PHLQIINKDSDNIMW
+468 PHLQIINKNSDDLMW
-483 AWTCARTISYEKE
+483 AWTCARTISYDKE

-544 SGYVYRQQS
+544 SGYVYKQKS

-570 FDFTEPE
+570 FDFKEPE
-577 KKKTTEQKNNNLK
+577 KKK
-590 ETEGSITSD
+590 SD
-599 KTTESDTSGNDTS
+599 KSKTQATVDPNKTNSTVNSTEKEESTTSEDNTSLNEQIKNDNDESSDLAGLKD
-612 KNSVNKKIEQK
+612 E
-623 EISNTQETNI
+623 SN
-633 SNELSEHKETNNE
+633 
-646 SVESE
+646 

>member
-86 TKSSLTLESWQKDD
+86 TESSLTLESWQKDD

-120 AEENSSLFI
+120 TEENASLFV
-129 NTVLPAKIHSVFL
+129 NTVLPAKIHSIFL

-274 KRTYLSAPYLN
+274 KRTYISAPYLN

-303 KISTNVNAESLDI
+303 KISANTNAESLDI

-322 SNYMAIHSKPKD
+322 SNYMAIHSKPKE

-342 SKKDLTNASISQVSG
+342 SKKDLTNASISQISG

-426 NDNSLQN
+426 NNNSLQN

-468 PHLQIINKDSDNIMW
+468 PHLQIINKDSDNI
-483 AWTCARTISYEKE
+483 
-496 SDDIL
+496 
-501 NLTIDFPEGY
+501 
-511 THYVIIKGLP
+511 
-521 HFSTIYIYD
+521 
-530 MAFRTDPRFETYNS
+530 
-544 SGYVYRQQS
+544 
-553 KTLLLKSRH
+553 
-562 KTRKENIR
+562 
-570 FDFTEPE
+570 
-577 KKKTTEQKNNNLK
+577 
-590 ETEGSITSD
+590 
-599 KTTESDTSGNDTS
+599 
-612 KNSVNKKIEQK
+612 
-623 EISNTQETNI
+623 
-633 SNELSEHKETNNE
+633 
-646 SVESE
+646 

>member
-23 IFVLQFRTD
+23 IFVLQFRAD

-46 SQTEDAE
+46 SQTEDVE

-66 NGINFYFDNQNPVTV
+66 NGINFYFDNQNPVTA

-86 TKSSLTLESWQKDD
+86 TKVSLTLESWQKDN

-112 KVTFNLDS
+112 KVTFELDS
-120 AEENSSLFI
+120 IEENASLFVNSI
-129 NTVLPAKIHSVFL
+129 LPVKIKSIFL
-142 PFNYSSNIKIEQ
+142 PFNYSSNIKVEQ
-154 QENHSLVLNNKN
+154 QENHSLVLNNKKD
-166 NSWELQ
+166 SWELE
-172 ADSIDSGLFA
+172 ADSVDSGLFA
-182 LSNKK
+182 LSNQKLQ
-187 PKGIYS
+187 GIYS
-193 IYQEETKFTFDVLHD
+193 IYQEDTKFTFDVLHD
-208 SPLADLSLFQKNIA
+208 SPLADLTLFQKNIA
-222 ALKVNLISSFKSNTN
+222 ALKTNLISAYKSNTN

-250 AAQAERGNYSVA
+250 AAQAEKGNYLVA
-262 IDEIPSSLKKSS
+262 IDEIPSGMKRSTQ
-274 KRTYLSAPYLN
+274 RTYLSAPYLN

-303 KISTNVNAESLDI
+303 KISANVNADSLDI

-322 SNYMAIHSKPKD
+322 SNYMVVHSKPKD
-334 VKSLLENT
+334 VKLLLENT
-342 SKKDLTNASISQVSG
+342 STKDLTNASISQISG
-357 ILQVYVNLAD
+357 ILQVYVNLVD

-395 NKLTISENGT
+395 GKLTISENGT

-417 AVMRYGIQI
+417 AVMRYGIHI
-426 NDNSLQN
+426 DDDSLQN

-455 NLYPV
+455 NLYPI

-468 PHLQIINKDSDNIMW
+468 PHLQIINNDSNNLLW
-483 AWTCARTISYEKE
+483 AWTCARAISYDKE
-496 SDDIL
+496 SDDVL
-501 NLTIDFPEGY
+501 DLTIDFPEGY
-511 THYVIIKGLP
+511 THYVIMKGLP
-521 HFSTIYIYD
+521 QFSTIYIYD

-544 SGYVYRQQS
+544 SGYVYKQKS

-562 KTRKENIR
+562 KTRKESIR
-570 FDFTEPE
+570 FDFKEPE
-577 KKKTTEQKNNNLK
+577 KKK
-590 ETEGSITSD
+590 SD
-599 KTTESDTSGNDTS
+599 KSKTQATVDPNKTNSTVNSTEKEESTTSEDNTSLNEQRKNDNDESSDLAGLKDA
-612 KNSVNKKIEQK
+612 
-623 EISNTQETNI
+623 SN
-633 SNELSEHKETNNE
+633 
-646 SVESE
+646 